1 MNKELEKI
9 IRRINRVIESY
20 VKTFGTDF
28 SLYGDILNSL
38 KMNEIATR
46 INNKGIIQIQRGK
59 VNANLNSWQIREL
72 KELAKM
78 PTAYE
83 LYKKTKDDM
92 KNKKDDEEPDII
104 EDQVE
109 DKTDPDKEEP
119 KEKDEFDGL
128 DPVIVEIMKKDY
140 VKKNKDIFT
149 YLSDQIKNN
158 AKLSKAERD
167 LYNRAAGRSD
177 EMSYDELYTLIYTA
191 KRKK

>member
-46 INNKGIIQIQRGK
+46 ISNKGIIQIQRGK

-78 PTAYE
+78 PTAYK
-83 LYKKTKDDM
+83 LYKKTKDDL
-92 KNKKDDEEPDII
+92 KNKKDDELGPI
-104 EDQVE
+104 EEEVE
-109 DKTDPDKEEP
+109 DKTDPEKEPP

-149 YLSDQIKNN
+149 YLSDQIKAN

-167 LYNRAAGRSD
+167 LYNRAAGRSE

>member
-9 IRRINRVIESY
+9 IRRINRVLESY

-46 INNKGIIQIQRGK
+46 ISSKGIIQIQRGK

-72 KELAKM
+72 KELAKF

-92 KNKKDDEEPDII
+92 KNKKDDEPDPI

-109 DKTDPDKEEP
+109 DKTDPDKEPP

-149 YLSDQIKNN
+149 YLSDQIKAN